1 MDLGAATPL
10 MWVTYFVILVAIVFY
25 IGEWLPI
32 QLTSAGVLIV
42 LMIIFHFIPG
52 DNGESLL
59 QPSDLLAGFAD
70 PALITVLS
78 MLVIGEALV
87 RTGALHHVAHDIL
100 HLTRGSGKKALA
112 LMLVFAA
119 ALSGFSN
126 NTPIVVIFIPMLQS
140 LADKLRLSASK
151 VMIPLSYAAILGGM
165 TTLIG
170 SSTNLLVST
179 SLQNMGEEPFSMF
192 SFTLPGLIAAI
203 AGLIY
208 VSYVAPLLLPERK
221 VMSENLVDVTG
232 RQFLTQL
239 TIGPSS
245 LLAGATAQSGRFNL
259 LQDVSVQMVQ
269 QGEHAELPPFDNLTF
284 SAGDIIVVGGT
295 RKKIIDLLTRD
306 SGLYSEIE
314 LRPGDQM
321 ISGDPR
327 DDKNQQVL
335 VEIMVAPYS
344 RMIGRNLEQINFRRR
359 FGCIVLGIQRRSR
372 MMRRITENRLEAGDV
387 LLILGKRRDVQ
398 LLDSNK
404 DIVLIE
410 GSTSELPNRS
420 LARRA
425 LVAMFCI
432 IALIA
437 TNIVPVV
444 LAALSGAIAML
455 ALGCLNIR
463 QASRA
468 IDGRLVFLVAAA
480 LAMGQS
486 LQITGGAEF
495 VSHAATSIIGT
506 AYPTLLLSV
515 FFLIVAIVTNVLSNT
530 AAAVLFTPIAVS
542 MAYAAGVSPVP
553 FAIAVVIAANCSFAS
568 PIGYQTNLLVMG
580 PGHYRFSDFIRVG
593 APLMFL
599 IWIVFT
605 IFAKLYYL

>member
-1 MDLGAATPL
+1 MELVTATPI
-10 MWVTYFVILVAIVFY
+10 MWVTYLVILVAIVFY
-25 IGEWLPI
+25 IGEWFSI

-42 LMIIFHFIPG
+42 LMIIFHFFPVS
-52 DNGESLL
+52 DGENLL
-59 QPSDLLAGFAD
+59 TPADLLAGFAD
-70 PALITVLS
+70 PALITVLC

-87 RTGALHHVAHDIL
+87 RTGALYHVAHDIL
-100 HLTRGSGKKALA
+100 QLTRGSGKKALA
-112 LMLVFAA
+112 LMLVFAS

-126 NTPIVVIFIPMLQS
+126 NTPIVVIFIPMLQN
-140 LADKLRLSASK
+140 LADKLHLSASK

-179 SLQNMGEEPFSMF
+179 SLVNMGEEPFSMF
-192 SFTLPGLIAAI
+192 SFTVPGLIAAI

-208 VSYVAPLLLPERK
+208 VSYIAPLLLPDRK
-221 VMSENLVDVTG
+221 MMSENLVKMTG

-245 LLAGATAQSGRFNL
+245 MLVGATAQSGRFNF
-259 LQDVSVQMVQ
+259 LQDVNVQMVQ

-295 RKKIIDLLTRD
+295 RQKIMNLLTHD

-314 LRPGDQM
+314 LRPGDPM
-321 ISGDPR
+321 PSVDSR
-327 DDKNQQVL
+327 DENNQQVL

-344 RMIGRNLEQINFRRR
+344 RMIGRNLEQINFRKR

-387 LLILGKRRDVQ
+387 LLILGKRKEVQ
-398 LLDSNK
+398 LLESNR

-437 TNIVPVV
+437 TNLVPIVI
-444 LAALSGAIAML
+444 AALCGAMVML
-455 ALGCLNIR
+455 ALGCLNIQ
-463 QASRA
+463 QALRA
-468 IDGRLVFLVAAA
+468 IDSRLVFLVAAA

-486 LQITGGAEF
+486 LQMTGGAEF
-495 VSHAATSIIGT
+495 VSHVAIAIVGT
-506 AYPTLLLSV
+506 AHPTLLLSV
-515 FFLIVAIVTNVLSNT
+515 FFIIVALVTNVLSNT

-542 MAYAAGVSPVP
+542 MAYAAGVSPIP
-553 FAIAVVIAANCSFAS
+553 FAVAVVIAANCSFAS

-580 PGHYRFSDFIRVG
+580 PGHYRFSDFIRAG

-605 IFAKLYYL
+605 IFAKFYYF

>member
-1 MDLGAATPL
+1 MDLGSTIPL
-10 MWVTYFVILVAIVFY
+10 MWVTYFVIIVAIVFY

-32 QLTSAGVLIV
+32 QLTSAGVLVV
-42 LMIIFHFIPG
+42 LMIIFHFFPG
-52 DNGESLL
+52 VDGQKLL
-59 QPSDLLAGFAD
+59 DSADLLAGFAD

-87 RTGALHHVAHDIL
+87 RTGALHHVAHDLL

-112 LMLVFAA
+112 LMLVFAS

-179 SLQNMGEEPFSMF
+179 SLESMGEKPFTMF
-192 SFTLPGLIAAI
+192 SFTVPGLIAAI
-203 AGLIY
+203 AGLVY
-208 VSYVAPLLLPERK
+208 VTYVAPFLLPKREI
-221 VMSENLVDVTG
+221 MSESLVNVSG
-232 RQFLTQL
+232 REFLTQL

-245 LLAGATAQSGRFNL
+245 LLVGARSHSGMFNL
-259 LQDVSVQMVQ
+259 LQDVNVQMVQ
-269 QGEHAELPPFDNLTF
+269 QGEHAELPPFDSLTL
-284 SAGDIIVVGGT
+284 SAGDVLVVGGT
-295 RKKIIDLLTRD
+295 RKTIMDLLTRD
-306 SGLYSEIE
+306 SGLYSVIE
-314 LRPGDQM
+314 LESGEQK

-327 DDKNQQVL
+327 DDQNQQVL

-359 FGCIVLGIQRRSR
+359 FGCIVLGLQRRSR
-372 MMRRITENRLEAGDV
+372 MLDNITKNRLEAGDV
-387 LLILGKRRDVQ
+387 LLILGKRKDVQ
-398 LLDSNK
+398 LLETNK

-425 LVAMFCI
+425 LVTMFCI

-437 TNIVPVV
+437 TNLVPVV
-444 LAALSGAIAML
+444 LAALSGAISML

-480 LAMGQS
+480 LAMGHS
-486 LQITGGAEF
+486 LQVTGGAEF
-495 VSHAATSIIGT
+495 LSHAATSIVGT
-506 AYPTLLLSV
+506 AYPTLLLSA
-515 FFLIVAIVTNVLSNT
+515 FFLIVALVTNVLSNT
-530 AAAVLFTPIAVS
+530 AAAVLFTPIAVN
-542 MAYAAGVSPVP
+542 MAYAADVSPVP

-580 PGHYRFSDFIRVG
+580 PGHYRFSDFIRAG

-605 IFAKLYYL
+605 IFAKLYYF

>member
-1 MDLGAATPL
+1 MDLGSTIPL
-10 MWVTYFVILVAIVFY
+10 LWVTYFVILVAIVFY

-32 QLTSAGVLIV
+32 QLTSAGVLVV
-42 LMIIFHFIPG
+42 LMIIFHFFPG
-52 DNGESLL
+52 ANGESLL
-59 QPSDLLAGFAD
+59 SPPAVLAGFAD

-87 RTGALHHVAHDIL
+87 RTGALHHVAHDL
-100 HLTRGSGKKALA
+100 LQLTRGSGKKALA
-112 LMLVFAA
+112 LMLIFAS

-179 SLQNMGEEPFSMF
+179 SLENMGEEPFSMF
-192 SFTLPGLIAAI
+192 SFTVPGLVAAI

-208 VSYVAPLLLPERK
+208 VTYVVPLLLPNRK

-245 LLAGATAQSGRFNL
+245 LLVGARSQSGGFNL
-259 LQDVSVQMVQ
+259 LQDVNVQMVQ
-269 QGEHAELPPFDNLTF
+269 QGEHAELPPYDDLTL
-284 SAGDIIVVGGT
+284 SAGDVLVVGGT
-295 RKKIIDLLTRD
+295 RKTIIDLLTRD

-314 LRPGDQM
+314 LNPSDPE

-327 DDKNQQVL
+327 DDQDQQVL

-344 RMIGRNLEQINFRRR
+344 RMIGRNLEQINFRQR

-372 MMRRITENRLEAGDV
+372 MLRRITENRLEAGDV
-387 LLILGKRRDVQ
+387 LLILGKRKDVQ
-398 LLDSNK
+398 FLDTNK

-410 GSTSELPNRS
+410 GSTSELPNRR

-432 IALIA
+432 VALIA
-437 TNIVPVV
+437 TNLVPVV

-468 IDGRLVFLVAAA
+468 IDGRLIFLVAAA
-480 LAMGQS
+480 LAMGQA
-486 LQITGGAEF
+486 LQVTGGAEF
-495 VSHAATSIIGT
+495 LSQAATSIVGT
-506 AYPTLLLSV
+506 AYPALLLSA
-515 FFLIVAIVTNVLSNT
+515 FFLIVAVVTNILSNT
-530 AAAVLFTPIAVS
+530 AAAVLFTPIAVNL
-542 MAYAAGVSPVP
+542 AYAADVNPLP

-580 PGHYRFSDFIRVG
+580 PGHYRFSDFIRAG

-605 IFAKLYYL
+605 IFAKLYYF

>member
-1 MDLGAATPL
+1 MDFGAATPL
-10 MWVTYFVILVAIVFY
+10 MWVIYFVICVAIVFY

-42 LMIIFHFIPG
+42 LMIIFHFVP
-52 DNGESLL
+52 DENGEQLL
-59 QPSDLLAGFAD
+59 GPPALLAGFAD

-87 RTGALHHVAHDIL
+87 RTGALVHVAHDIL
-100 HLTRGSGKKALA
+100 HLTRGSGKRALA
-112 LMLVFAA
+112 LMLVFAS

-179 SLQNMGEEPFSMF
+179 SLVNMGEEPFTMF
-192 SFTLPGLIAAI
+192 SFTVPGLIAAI

-208 VSYVAPLLLPERK
+208 VSYIAPLLLPERK
-221 VMSENLVDVTG
+221 DMSENIVNISG

-239 TIGPSS
+239 TIGESS
-245 LLAGATAQSGRFNL
+245 MLVGATAQSGKFNF
-259 LQDVSVQMVQ
+259 LQEVNVQMVL
-269 QGEHAELPPFDNLTF
+269 QGEHAELPPFDELTF

-306 SGLYSEIE
+306 SGLYSEID
-314 LRPGDQM
+314 LKPGEKM
-321 ISGDPR
+321 NTGDSR
-327 DDKNQQVL
+327 DEKDQQVL
-335 VEIMVAPYS
+335 VEIMIAPYS
-344 RMIGRNLEQINFRRR
+344 RMIGRNLEQINFRRN

-387 LLILGKRRDVQ
+387 LLILGKRKDVQ
-398 LLDSNK
+398 LLDTNRE
-404 DIVLIE
+404 IVLIE

-437 TNIVPVV
+437 TSLVPVV

-455 ALGCLNIR
+455 ALGCLNIQ
-463 QASRA
+463 QALRA
-468 IDGRLVFLVAAA
+468 IDSRLVFLVAAA

-486 LQITGGAEF
+486 LQVTGGAEF
-495 VSHAATSIIGT
+495 VSQAATAIVGT
-506 AYPTLLLSV
+506 AYPTLLLSA
-515 FFLIVAIVTNVLSNT
+515 FFIIVALVTNVLSNT
-530 AAAVLFTPIAVS
+530 AAAVLFTPIAVN
-542 MAYAAGVSPVP
+542 MAYAADVSPVP

-593 APLMFL
+593 APLMIL

-605 IFAKLYYL
+605 IFAKFYYL